1 MLLALWAPALS
12 EITGCEAGTKNIL
25 AFSGSWNEMARID
38 IGEEIRNPLEDP
50 FLLKRINY
58 YSRLNK
64 IKAYIQQQPD
74 RAISLSKAAEIA
86 CMEKT
91 AFAKFFKRTTGVTF
105 CAFIQQCRIA
115 TAVRHMMTS
124 DSSLAAV
131 AYNSGFGNINSFGRA
146 FRKITGLTPSEYRRR
161 LLADDEMDS

>member
-1 MLLALWAPALS
+1 MLLVFWVPSSVRNNWLRGRNKKYFDF
-12 EITGCEAGTKNIL
+12 I
-25 AFSGSWNEMARID
+25 GSRNEMARIN

-50 FLLKRINY
+50 LLLKRINY

-91 AFAKFFKRTTGVTF
+91 AFAKFFKRATGVTF
-105 CAFIQQCRIA
+105 CAFVQQCRIA

-124 DSSLAAV
+124 DSSLTAV
-131 AYNSGFGNINSFGRA
+131 AYDSGFGNINSFGRA
-146 FRKITGLTPSEYRRR
+146 FRKTTGMTPSEYRRR
-161 LLADDEMDS
+161 LLERRGFE